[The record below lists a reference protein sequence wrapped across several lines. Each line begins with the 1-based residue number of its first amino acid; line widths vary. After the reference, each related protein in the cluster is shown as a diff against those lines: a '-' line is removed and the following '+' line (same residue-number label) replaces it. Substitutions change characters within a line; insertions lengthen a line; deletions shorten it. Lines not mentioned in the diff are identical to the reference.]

1 MRSLEASPSEATAN
15 GPCRRLSLPIPKR
28 ISPPTR
34 GDFHRENLCMH
45 SAHKYSCGVSPSHF
59 SDASTVDDAEEGP
72 PGVPLAQ
79 QPYSVSDIMSL
90 FPLDRLI
97 GTGSQSF
104 VYACHSLQDFEGIGG
119 EASPLDVPLCIKH
132 IVADASREA
141 LTAACRLIHPHV
153 ARHFAV
159 LDDWRGL
166 WILMEYVKGPDLAVY
181 VHRRG
186 RLGVSTAKH
195 IFRQLISA
203 LDCVHSSGLVHQDV
217 KLENIVVRH
226 SSGLEHE
233 QQPHHLRQEKHT
245 QEIREPCQRGALS
258 DSEELPEN
266 KSPPASPPYLE
277 EEKVKDCVPLEILLV
292 DFGSAELVCPQSRL
306 NNIRPEGSPAGTAM
320 YICCLVAIAE
330 LSGASSGA
338 PETFTDA
345 PACCKSDIWS
355 AGILLCLLLVGK
367 SPFEGSSV
375 LSTLAA
381 AADCK
386 SLCSCSD
393 AERAS
398 SLRDAR
404 DTHALGV
411 GDVFARDLPGRKRRP
426 QDEAKSMPG
435 QAAAGSLSSCVASE
449 GGKGGPHR
457 GPSRLPPGTAGS
469 DAVLQRLKR
478 VFSDPEW
485 MGVPS
490 EAKALIARM
499 LAVDARQLD
508 ALRSSLRLAFREKAH
523 LLFRAALARV
533 DRENAASAKLG
544 GREEEASET
553 ASPLSPLPPR
563 SSGERAVSVVEALL
577 ASQEEGAKIA
587 VLRGSS
593 PVQVGRSA
601 QFSCIRCADIHSKK
615 RERAFREFVTTSRV

>member
-292 DFGSAELVCPQSRL
+292 DFGSAELWRL
-306 NNIRPEGSPAGTAM
+306 LVAAAASSPSPS
-320 YICCLVAIAE
+320 CLVRAR
-330 LSGASSGA
+330 GGGVQA

-381 AADCK
+381 AADC
-386 SLCSCSD
+386 
-393 AERAS
+393 
-398 SLRDAR
+398 
-404 DTHALGV
+404 V

-499 LAVDARQLD
+499 LAVDARV
-508 ALRSSLRLAFREKAH
+508 RPS
-523 LLFRAALARV
+523 AAEVLQ
-533 DRENAASAKLG
+533 SAWL
-544 GREEEASET
+544 
-553 ASPLSPLPPR
+553 ASP
-563 SSGERAVSVVEALL
+563 
-577 ASQEEGAKIA
+577 
-587 VLRGSS
+587 
-593 PVQVGRSA
+593 
-601 QFSCIRCADIHSKK
+601 
-615 RERAFREFVTTSRV
+615 